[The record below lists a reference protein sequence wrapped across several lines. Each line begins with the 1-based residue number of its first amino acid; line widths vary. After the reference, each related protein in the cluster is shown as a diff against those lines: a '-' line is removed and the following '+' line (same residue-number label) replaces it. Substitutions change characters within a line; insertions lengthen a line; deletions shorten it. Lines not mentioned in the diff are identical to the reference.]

1 MFLEW
6 NANQYEIAAQGIVIR
21 LLAKEYA
28 LLTFLYRNRG
38 QSFSREQL
46 LDKVWPLE
54 YPTERTVDDH
64 IYRLRKKLI
73 PLRELKLETV
83 RGIGYKLSVDESGG
97 GFHTPPSATDKQLQD
112 TMQGVFARYHRYG
125 QGKSMLALARQ
136 QDVLGYELNG
146 FYHLYIYFLQ
156 GDLER
161 LLDETT
167 APLPDRLYWLLLL
180 YAMAGFSADK
190 VSICEEVLDKKLL
203 NPPQHRELRLLNI
216 LNVYTYSGQTDKTFA
231 RLKETRKALEEPE
244 MDNFKLAVYTSELL
258 ACMVIKAREEE
269 LDQLSG
275 EIERLLA
282 EKPFYREKGTYLVV
296 NGLRLLCQG
305 KMAAGEDLMDE
316 GLHVLETSGFVPIK
330 LSALN
335 IIVHFPR
342 EDVFSPHMYKK
353 YSELLSEELSACGLP
368 ALGPRLESVIRSAL
382 HSV

>member
-6 NANQYEIAAQGIVIR
+6 NPNQYEITAQGIVIT

-28 LLTFLYRNRG
+28 LLAFLYRNRG
-38 QSFSREQL
+38 QAFSREQL

-73 PLRELKLETV
+73 PLQELKLETV
-83 RGIGYKLSVDESGG
+83 RGIGYRLSVEEGSGG
-97 GFHTPPSATDKQLQD
+97 SHTPPSASDKQLQD

-161 LLDETT
+161 LLDEST
-167 APLPDRLYWLLLL
+167 APLADRLYWLLLL
-180 YAMAGFSADK
+180 YATTGPTAEK
-190 VSICEEVLDKKLL
+190 VDLLEEVLEKKLL
-203 NPPQHRELRLLNI
+203 NPPQHRELKLLNL

-231 RLKETRKALEEPE
+231 RLIETRKALEEPE

-258 ACMVIKAREEE
+258 ANLVIQANEEE
-269 LDQLSG
+269 LNRLSL
-275 EIERLLA
+275 EIEQLLA
-282 EKPFYREKGTYLVV
+282 EKPFFREKGSYLVV

-305 KMAAGEDLMDE
+305 KMAAGETLLDE

-335 IIVHFPR
+335 MIVHFPR
-342 EDVFSPHMYKK
+342 VGVLSPQLIKK
-353 YSELLSEELSACGLP
+353 YREMLSEELSACGLP
-368 ALGPRLESVIRSAL
+368 ELGPRLESVIRSAL
-382 HSV
+382 RSV